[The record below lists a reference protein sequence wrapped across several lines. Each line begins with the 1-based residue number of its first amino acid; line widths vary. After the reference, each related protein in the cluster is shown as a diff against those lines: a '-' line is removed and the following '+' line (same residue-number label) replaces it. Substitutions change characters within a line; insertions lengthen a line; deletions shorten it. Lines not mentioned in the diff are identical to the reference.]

1 MYIQNI
7 IQSRISNIL
16 FFAVRQARPRLTS
29 SLLTVSIVLAGLGMY
44 AAGVTAAVV
53 DNPVKWHPGHYVML
67 VEPGMDNPDYME
79 KVYRELASTPAL
91 RGVVIRFSWAELE
104 PSKGAYNF
112 KSIDKHLAELTERKK
127 RLIILLETKS
137 FDPDKI
143 HAPKYLRT
151 SEYEGGIFA
160 TGPGSRTEG
169 YNIKLWNDRVRDRLS
184 ALVTALGNRYNGKP
198 YFEGFGLQETA
209 MGNPIKPLT
218 ANQIDAFYDNL
229 LAVNRQMRNSFRN
242 TLTYQ
247 YTNYPRGILSSF
259 IGTLKGMG
267 AALGGPDIFIQD
279 PGLLFKGTQHSEPGL
294 YTYYPKLSGTM
305 PLVIQVEKSNYEDT
319 RHDGSG
325 YKPTVNELLTFGR
338 DKLKVNYIFWTR
350 SPGYYDKVLEMLRMQ
365 AQKSTPSGGLNSA
378 CPSVFAS
385 CTK

>member
-1 MYIQNI
+1 MQIQSS

-16 FFAVRQARPRLTS
+16 FLALRQIRIRLTT
-29 SLLTVSIVLAGLGMY
+29 SLFTVGAVLAGVGMY
-44 AAGVTAAVV
+44 ATGATAAVV
-53 DNPVKWHPGHYVML
+53 DNPVKWHPGHYAML
-67 VEPGMDNPDYME
+67 VSSNKDNPAYME
-79 KVYRELASTPAL
+79 KVYQELANTPAL

-112 KSIDKHLAELTERKK
+112 KAIDKHLAELTERKK

-137 FDPDKI
+137 FDPDI
-143 HAPKYLRT
+143 HDAPKYIRT
-151 SEYEGGIFA
+151 SAYDGGDFA
-160 TGPGSRTEG
+160 IGHGSRIEG
-169 YNIKLWNDRVRDRLS
+169 YNIKLWNDQLRDRLS
-184 ALVTALGNRYNGKP
+184 ALVTALGNRYNDKP

-209 MGNPIKPLT
+209 MGDPIKPIT
-218 ANQIDAFYDNL
+218 SNQIDAYFDNL
-229 LAVNRQMRNSFRN
+229 LAVNRQMRKSFRN
-242 TLTYQ
+242 TMTFQ
-247 YTNYPRGILSSF
+247 YTNYPRGMLSSF
-259 IGTLKGMG
+259 INGLKGMG

-294 YTYYPKLSGTM
+294 YTYYPKFSGTM
-305 PLVIQVEKSNYEDT
+305 PLLIQVEKSNYEDT

-325 YKPTVNELLTFGR
+325 YKPTVNELLAFGR

-378 CPSVFAS
+378 CPGVFAS